1 MRAVLHRHFGEA
13 TADRAAFPVG
23 QHQSINK
30 IARIAGEAEVDTA
43 QRRHCPARPE
53 QAERRAVADLAVI
66 DEIGHRFGRARAH
79 RSISSAADIRI
90 GIAMRFGF
98 GHRDD
103 APRDARPVNNAQ
115 VIAFGLDT
123 HELGRAATDVEN
135 QRGAIAGFE
144 HQMAP
149 PRRKPRFLAGV
160 NNVEENAG
168 FAIDTRDEIGAVFG
182 AAARF
187 GRDRARE
194 VHAAP
199 HQLVRTDFERG
210 DGAFNGR
217 ITDPPARAEPLTK
230 AHDPRKSVD
239 HGKAVA
245 RPGSRNQQAAIVG
258 AQVQRGIGS
267 AIGPA
272 RSARLGCWVGRHHA
286 LSITAG

>member
-1 MRAVLHRHFGEA
+1 MRAVFHCHFGEA
-13 TADRAAFPVG
+13 TADRAAFPIAQAQAVD
-23 QHQSINK
+23 K

-43 QRRHCPARPE
+43 QRGHCPAGAE

-66 DEIGHRFGRARAH
+66 DEIGHRFGRAHAH
-79 RSISSAADIRI
+79 PVISGKADITV

-103 APRDARPVNNAQ
+103 APRDARPVDDAQ

-123 HELGRAATDVEN
+123 HELGRAATDVED
-135 QRGAIAGFE
+135 QRGAIARFE
-144 HQMAP
+144 HQMAST
-149 PRRKPRFLAGV
+149 RRQPRFLAGV
-160 NNVEENAG
+160 DDVEENAG
-168 FAIDTRDEIGAVFG
+168 FAIDARDEIGAIFG
-182 AAARF
+182 AAARL
-187 GRDRARE
+187 GRDSPRE
-194 VHAAP
+194 VNAAP
-199 HQLVRTDFERG
+199 HKLVRTDFQRRNRAF
-210 DGAFNGR
+210 DGCIA
-217 ITDPPARAEPLTK
+217 DPPARAQSFAK
-230 AHDPRKSVD
+230 AHDPRKSID

-245 RPGSRNQQAAIVG
+245 RAGSRNQQATIVG